1 MKDEFMASTSH
12 ELRTPLHGIVNMADS
27 LLGGVA
33 GPLNTEQA
41 RHLSMIVATGQRLKF
56 LINDILD
63 FNKLKNGQLQM
74 QRQRVNLPS
83 VVQSVLEVVH
93 HVRDGKN
100 IRFVQQW
107 PDGLPMLDT
116 DEDRLR
122 QILYN
127 LLGNA
132 VKFTQEGEIRIY
144 AEVEDREVKIYVSDT
159 GKGIAKNRLDDIFNP
174 YVELADGDSQAYM
187 GTGLGLH
194 ITKN

>member
-1 MKDEFMASTSH
+1 
-12 ELRTPLHGIVNMADS
+12 
-27 LLGGVA
+27 
-33 GPLNTEQA
+33 
-41 RHLSMIVATGQRLKF
+41 
-56 LINDILD
+56 
-63 FNKLKNGQLQM
+63 
-74 QRQRVNLPS
+74 
-83 VVQSVLEVVH
+83 
-93 HVRDGKN
+93 
-100 IRFVQQW
+100 
-107 PDGLPMLDT
+107 MLDT

-144 AEVEDREVKIYVSDT
+144 AEVEDGEVKIYVSDT